1 MRDSPAHARLV
12 LSRHRRKAAPAARRM
27 TRPLSRSS
35 DTGKTFDAAAEAA
48 RLREH
53 TRARR
58 RSRLTASRLD
68 RYSLEL
74 LALHDAGSTTAELQ
88 RWLQDRRARVHHS
101 TVARWLRRQL
111 ADG

>member
-1 MRDSPAHARLV
+1 
-12 LSRHRRKAAPAARRM
+12 M
-27 TRPLSRSS
+27 TSPLSRSS
-35 DTGKTFDAAAEAA
+35 DNDKTFDAAAEAA
-48 RLREH
+48 RLREQ

-58 RSRLTASRLD
+58 RSRLTVSRLD

-74 LALHDAGSTTAELQ
+74 LELHDAGSPTAELQ
-88 RWLQDRRARVHHS
+88 RWLKDRRVRVHHS